1 MNTPSFVFPI
11 AFPLILIVCGCGD
24 DGEIYRPVEKP
35 IKTPSRPVV
44 NIETL
49 PVGTAFRLVSSQ
61 SPRNDML
68 VRVQYFNVAWKDPQG
83 NKRTGNIYDIY
94 IIIKKG
100 RVTSKPVF
108 EKDFDY
114 LWESTYIVRPLNP
127 LHKVEHMRTLSR
139 TGKLVP
145 VDIPDGYKFIQYKVG
160 ESAYVTFGPGVP
172 IHGLRK

>member
-11 AFPLILIVCGCGD
+11 AFWLIFIVCGCGND
-24 DGEIYRPVEKP
+24 DEISHPVEKP
-35 IKTPSRPVV
+35 IKTPSRPIV

-49 PVGTAFRLVSSQ
+49 SVDTAFRLVSSQ
-61 SPRNDML
+61 SPKDDML
-68 VRVQYFNVAWKDPQG
+68 VRVHYFNSAWKDPQG

-100 RVTSKPVF
+100 RFTSNSVF

-114 LWESTYIVRPLNP
+114 LWESTYTVKPLNP
-127 LHKVEHMRTLSR
+127 LHKVEQMRTLSR

-145 VDIPDGYKFIQYKVG
+145 VDIPDGYKFIPYKVG
-160 ESAYVTFGPGVP
+160 ESASVTFGPGVP
-172 IHGLRK
+172 IHGVRK